1 MIKKLSIF
9 FVVVQMLLG
18 TAVPVM
24 ATFEWTNEFVG
35 EFAVYEDFS
44 GSGSIKNKANW
55 QKIGPRGPSYK
66 NGILS
71 FGAAVGEELKNTTA
85 ARTFDQISSENTRF
99 AVVDMD
105 FKLTTKAEG
114 MMFNVSGSTVGNYI
128 TEFKTTLSDGKLELW
143 TEAGPAGQDSSHFTL
158 IDDVESDRW
167 YSLSIIYDL
176 VNQKAD
182 YYVDNIMKP
191 KELTGDD
198 MLKLQTI
205 FRNNSLMISDTIIK
219 SMEIISELTNYTSIV
234 LGKSSDENL
243 VSKVEV
249 VPLDDNKALALVIT
263 DKGHIEHRNIV
274 LKEKVELTEIKQTVD
289 LINKLIVGTP
299 INEVSVKLEYDV
311 KPIISQYIKQHE
323 VLYNAFYNA
332 FSDFTSKPDIKVS
345 GTKNILMQPEF
356 DDTNKIREIMSKF
369 EDKDMIERI
378 ENDDEDNGVNIYIGS
393 ENDFDDDVTIIKT
406 KYSIN
411 GEEGTIALI
420 GPKRMEYDRVTTLLN
435 YIKENIGKED

>member
-1 MIKKLSIF
+1 MILLNNRQTELLKLIVEEYIRTAHPIGSKSLCETLNCSSATIRNE
-9 FVVVQMLLG
+9 MSNLEDLGLLEK
-18 TAVPVM
+18 TH
-24 ATFEWTNEFVG
+24 TS
-35 EFAVYEDFS
+35 S
-44 GSGSIKNKANW
+44 GRIPSE
-55 QKIGPRGPSYK
+55 RGY
-66 NGILS
+66 
-71 FGAAVGEELKNTTA
+71 
-85 ARTFDQISSENTRF
+85 R
-99 AVVDMD
+99 
-105 FKLTTKAEG
+105 
-114 MMFNVSGSTVGNYI
+114 
-128 TEFKTTLSDGKLELW
+128 
-143 TEAGPAGQDSSHFTL
+143 
-158 IDDVESDRW
+158 
-167 YSLSIIYDL
+167 
-176 VNQKAD
+176 

-243 VSKVEV
+243 VTKVEV
-249 VPLDDNKALALVIT
+249 VPLEENRALAIVIT

-274 LKEKVELTEIKQTVD
+274 LKEKVEVSEIKQTVD

-356 DDTNKIREIMSKF
+356 DDTKRIREIISKF
-369 EDKDMIERI
+369 EDKEMIERI
-378 ENDDEDNGVNIYIGS
+378 EEDNEENGINIYIGS
-393 ENDFDDDVTIIKT
+393 ENDFDDDVAIIKT

-435 YIKENIGKED
+435 YIKENIGK